1 MRISAC
7 VLRFRFFW
15 GARRIGG
22 KSEAGVVGES
32 LRESLRE
39 KVSYTDTTKKV
50 CTYSAISIFLIVL
63 FVISPLRN
71 YLVASIIMK
80 VVILLLLGFTIYL
93 NIQQTNYLR
102 MATQANISGEVSNQL
117 TINIVSSYVF
127 TLFIGLL
134 IIFVIKS
141 FL

>member
-1 MRISAC
+1 MSPTQH
-7 VLRFRFFW
+7 F
-15 GARRIGG
+15 
-22 KSEAGVVGES
+22 S
-32 LRESLRE
+32 LNTF
-39 KVSYTDTTKKV
+39 TDTTKKV

-80 VVILLLLGFTIYL
+80 VIILLLLCFTIYL
-93 NIQQTNYLR
+93 NTQQTNYLR

>member
-1 MRISAC
+1 MNSNEH
-7 VLRFRFFW
+7 F
-15 GARRIGG
+15 
-22 KSEAGVVGES
+22 S
-32 LRESLRE
+32 LNIF
-39 KVSYTDTTKKV
+39 TDTTKKV

-71 YLVASIIMK
+71 YLFVSTIMK
-80 VVILLLLGFTIYL
+80 VITLLLLCFTIYL
-93 NIQQTNYLR
+93 NIHQTNYLR
-102 MATQANISGEVSNQL
+102 IATQTNISGEISNQL
-117 TINIVSSYVF
+117 TINILSSYIF